1 VTGNVVDG
9 VGPPGGYLGRGVGVA
24 VFGPFEAASVSDN
37 SSRFSADQP
46 APSEGAWIAL
56 LVESVAEAALG
67 VSATVTAVPA
77 YDGVLVLAGDSAF
90 VAAAGREHVGLASNS
105 LSGGGNEPTCLV
117 RIAGEL
123 VAQGNQCEHAGGQS
137 PVAMDLTAST
147 ITVSTNRARGTEARI
162 VLNVD
167 PKRFAAL
174 GNLAP
179 GGTYLGSS
187 PLQAP
192 WAPFNP
198 TVP

>member
-1 VTGNVVDG
+1 VTGNTVDE
-9 VGPPGGYLGRGVGVA
+9 VGPPGGYLGLSVGVA
-24 VFGPFEAASVSDN
+24 VFGPFEGASVSDN

-46 APSEGAWIAL
+46 APPEGVWIAL
-56 LVESVAEAALG
+56 LVESVAGTALG
-67 VSATVTAVPA
+67 ISDAVTAVPA
-77 YDGVLVLAGDSAF
+77 HDGVLVLTGASAYL
-90 VAAAGREHVGLASNS
+90 AAAAPEHVGLASNS

-117 RIAGEL
+117 RIGGEL
-123 VAQGNQCEHAGGQS
+123 VAQGNQCEHLAGDSQ
-137 PVAMDLTAST
+137 VAMDLTAST
-147 ITVSTNRARGTEARI
+147 ITASTNRARGTRAQI